1 MQKWQGTRLASDHG
15 RLAQLVEHLVYTERV
30 GSSSLSSPTMVGN
43 ALRKGNAVR
52 QKFTRPVSFSY
63 WSGCAR
69 HHTRMS
75 SQYVLTVI
83 LGAALPLLPVT
94 FVNLD
99 RNVPAQEECVGKK
112 RVATVPAR
120 AKKEASRK
128 RCRVIAPILM

>member
-15 RLAQLVEHLVYTERV
+15 RLAQLGEHLVYTERV

-43 ALRKGNAVR
+43 ALPGCNAILQNAR
-52 QKFTRPVSFSY
+52 NKVSFSY
-63 WSGCAR
+63 GSGWAR
-69 HHTRMS
+69 HHTRMP

-112 RVATVPAR
+112 RVATVPTR
-120 AKKEASRK
+120 AKKEGPRK

>member
-1 MQKWQGTRLASDHG
+1 
-15 RLAQLVEHLVYTERV
+15 
-30 GSSSLSSPTMVGN
+30 MVGN
-43 ALRKGNAVR
+43 ALRKSNAVR
-52 QKFTRPVSFSY
+52 QNSTKPVSFSY

-75 SQYVLTVI
+75 SHLILTVI
-83 LGAALPLLPVT
+83 LGSTLPLLPVS

-99 RNVPAQEECVGKK
+99 RAIPAQEDCVGKK

>member
-1 MQKWQGTRLASDHG
+1 
-15 RLAQLVEHLVYTERV
+15 
-30 GSSSLSSPTMVGN
+30 MVGN

-120 AKKEASRK
+120 AKKEGPRK